1 MNMSGEDEIREKL
14 EGTEMSELEKK
25 EVNVEE
31 IMEEIRSN
39 IRNRNKT
46 GREDN
51 IADLGEARELV
62 AKEIIEK
69 KYCNDLPEFSET
81 PDVLPVEKE
90 DIEAL
95 QKAVQETMQIG
106 VILPEFPIEG
116 SKVKRIFKKIFQKM
130 MRCVVVP
137 LTGRI
142 TETNR
147 MTAQCLKQSVQLI
160 EQQQKQIENL
170 AAQVEKLQKQ
180 IHEERKE

>member
-1 MNMSGEDEIREKL
+1 MSRKSWKRFGRTFETETKREEKTTSRIL
-14 EGTEMSELEKK
+14 E
-25 EVNVEE
+25 
-31 IMEEIRSN
+31 
-39 IRNRNKT
+39 
-46 GREDN
+46 

-130 MRCVVVP
+130 MRCVAVP